1 MAPSNLGRSALWY
14 ARHGWR
20 VFPVVP
26 RKKLPLIKG
35 WPQLATTD
43 LEQVARWWRQEP
55 EANIGLACGPD
66 SGLYVIDVDRHG
78 EVDGEA
84 ALATLEHELGAPA
97 VHRRA
102 AHRLGRATA
111 PVGVARRPRAAQ
123 QGRQAVDRTHR
134 RVPAPARH
142 RHPRARAASSSSRP
156 RSTPAATLYRWTNGP
171 HQSDPTHLPERW
183 IKALERKKFT
193 MSVPIT
199 PFKVVCDPD
208 AMDRLAAH
216 VAGQG
221 RGNRNSALYWAAR
234 KLQQLRV
241 LGLVRDDG
249 DDRPLIAAAVH
260 AGLDEREARATVASA
275 RRAGGAQ

>member
-1 MAPSNLGRSALWY
+1 MASNLGRSALWY

-26 RKKLPLIKG
+26 LKKLPLIKG

-78 EVDGEA
+78 DTDGEA
-84 ALATLEHELGAPA
+84 ALAKLEHELGPLPHT
-97 VHRRA
+97 VEQRT
-102 AHRLGRATA
+102 GS
-111 PVGVARRPRAAQ
+111 G
-123 QGRQAVDRTHR
+123 GRQLLWAWPGDRELRNKAGRPSTGR
-134 RVPAPARH
+134 TAEFRLPPGIDTRGQGGFVVVPPSV
-142 RHPRARAASSSSRP
+142 HPCGD
-156 RSTPAATLYRWTNGP
+156 TYRWTNGP

-183 IKALERKKFT
+183 IKALERKLFT

-199 PFKVVCDPD
+199 PFRVVCDPD

-275 RRAGGAQ
+275 RRSGGAQ